1 VAFTTVLVMETPWPQ
16 SVVEVV
22 LPVSVRVEFQQPL
35 LVKVGELE
43 LREGTEV
50 EDLEIVAVVLLVWR
64 RRC

>member
-1 VAFTTVLVMETPWPQ
+1 MAYTIVLVMGTPWPQ

-22 LPVSVRVEFQQPL
+22 VPVSVRVEFQRPL

-50 EDLEIVAVVLLVWR
+50 EDFEIVAVVLLVR
-64 RRC
+64 RRWR